1 MHVSAGEYV
10 MADFSTD
17 NELIGKHEAIKK
29 RINEFRENSLPSN
42 QDFQNE
48 AATDTNFEIGN
59 QSISEDT
66 FGLLPTSRRQQYC
79 FNRIRRIVNM
89 ISGQQ
94 RKTRK
99 SIKSTPLEN
108 GSQETADQLT
118 KLLMWV
124 MQQESGLDVISD
136 SFQDALVTGLNLVQ
150 VTLDYSRDPVS
161 GNIKLETCPYN
172 SFIIDPYFRKPDLS
186 DCNGILK
193 RSYLSKKE
201 IKALLPSYIDKIDS
215 LGKPKGVDPDFPTS
229 FETLSTASNY
239 LYPYDEFFYRDYRKQ
254 KLLTD
259 LQTGESIEWTGKD
272 DEALEKY
279 LKEYPQVKLFE
290 SMVRT
295 VRLAITVND
304 EVFYDGPNPLGIDE
318 YPFIPFLIYFS
329 PQAKEMSW
337 KIQGVVRGLRDPQ
350 YLYNR
355 RKVIELDIM
364 ESRITTAIKYK
375 EGALVRPDDVYL
387 TGQGKSLCVSK
398 NFEMDHVQEMSAPP
412 LDPTM
417 FSASATMGSE
427 IQEIAGVSDEM
438 VGTATEDV
446 AGFLAMQRQLAGLV
460 TQQGV
465 FDSIDRSQRILGLV
479 LMHVMQNNFTP
490 GKIQRII
497 DEQPTAEFYNKAFG
511 QYDCVIE
518 DGLNTSTQRQMQFA
532 ELSLLSD
539 KNINIPP
546 ATLINAS
553 TIQNKNELIAAI
565 EQADQQQSQ
574 MAEMKLQG
582 DLAEQAARKELAESR
597 AFLDKSRGHE
607 AVSQIADNEAST
619 EERYAEAKK
628 DRALGELSV
637 VKAMKELDSVELDQF
652 TKFINL
658 MQMMRQVEP
667 EDKTQGVM
675 RTVIE
680 KESAKQPLPK
690 EGNNVGVSEN
700 VMSGKTSGRLSS
712 PRPGAEITI

>member
-1 MHVSAGEYV
+1 
-10 MADFSTD
+10 MADFSSE
-17 NELIGKHEAIKK
+17 NELIGKYEEIKK

-48 AATDTNFEIGN
+48 AATDTNFNIGN
-59 QSISEDT
+59 QSISADT

-99 SIKSTPLEN
+99 SVKATPLEN
-108 GSQETADQLT
+108 GSAETADQLT
-118 KLLMWV
+118 KLLMWA
-124 MQQESGLDVISD
+124 MQQENGLDVISD
-136 SFQDALVTGLNLVQ
+136 SFQDALVTGLSLIQ
-150 VTLDYSRDPVS
+150 ITLDYSRDPVS
-161 GNIKLETCPYN
+161 GNIKYESCPYN

-201 IKALLPSYIDKIDS
+201 IKALLPAYIDKIDK
-215 LGKPKGVDPDFPTS
+215 LGKPKGVDPDFPAS
-229 FETLSTASNY
+229 METLSTASNY

-272 DEALEKY
+272 DEALDRY

-295 VRLAITVND
+295 VRLAITVNG
-304 EVFYDGPNPLGIDE
+304 EVFYDGANPLGIDE
-318 YPFIPFLIYFS
+318 YPFVPFLIYFA

-337 KIQGVVRGLRDPQ
+337 KIQGIVRGLRDPQ

-375 EGALVRPDDVYL
+375 AGALVRPDDVYL
-387 TGQGKSLCVSK
+387 TGQGKALCISK
-398 NFEMDHVQEMSAPP
+398 KANLDDVQEMSAPP

-417 FSASATMGSE
+417 FTASATMGTE

-465 FDSIDRSQRILGLV
+465 FDSIDRSQRILAIV
-479 LMHVMQNNFTP
+479 SMHVLQNNFTP
-490 GKIQRII
+490 GKVQRII

-511 QYDCVIE
+511 KYDCVVE

-532 ELSLLSD
+532 ELSLLQ
-539 KNINIPP
+539 KQGVNIPP
-546 ATLINAS
+546 SVLVEAS
-553 TIQNKNELIAAI
+553 TIQNKKDLIAAI
-565 EQADQQQSQ
+565 GQADQQQQ
-574 MAEMKLQG
+574 EMAQMKLQG

-607 AVSQIADNEAST
+607 AVSQIAENEASA

-637 VKAMKELDSVELDQF
+637 VKAMKELDNVELDQF
-652 TKFINL
+652 TKFIDL
-658 MQMMRQVEP
+658 MNMMRQVEP
-667 EDKTQGVM
+667 EAKTQGVM
-675 RTVIE
+675 RTVVE

-690 EGNNVGVSEN
+690 VNNGVGVSES
-700 VMSGKTSGRLSS
+700 VESGRTSGRLSS